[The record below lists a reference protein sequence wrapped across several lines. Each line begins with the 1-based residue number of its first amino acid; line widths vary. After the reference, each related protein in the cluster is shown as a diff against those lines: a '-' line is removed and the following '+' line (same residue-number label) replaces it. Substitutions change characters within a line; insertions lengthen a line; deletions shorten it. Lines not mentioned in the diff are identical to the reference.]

1 MKIPPTPD
9 VENKNQNKTKRYKN
23 MEKRQ
28 TYLDNNLKNS

>member
-1 MKIPPTPD
+1 MKTPPQMWKT
-9 VENKNQNKTKRYKN
+9 KNKTKKRYKN